1 MVRLQQHP
9 SFPPSFFFPRAIALE
24 KKENQI
30 VRGEREAE
38 EKKRW
43 RKELRVNRKT
53 ECLAL

>member
-9 SFPPSFFFPRAIALE
+9 SFPPSIFFPRAIALE
-24 KKENQI
+24 KKKIKSSE
-30 VRGEREAE
+30 EREAE